1 MPLKEEIEFRGT
13 RFIYIYLLV
22 LETGEHKD
30 IFRDHYFPWWGW
42 GSGGIEGRGDPRG
55 HRQAQGAVV

>member
-42 GSGGIEGRGDPRG
+42 GSGGDRGEG
-55 HRQAQGAVV
+55 